1 MPSSSGLIAAQT
13 MPVSLPELVR
23 SSRNHKG
30 YARVST
36 GEQNPQLQ
44 IDALIAS
51 GIKKSDIL
59 IDKDSGLNANRY
71 AYREICSRIK
81 SGTLDLVIVN
91 RIDRLGRDHY
101 ELINFFRILEDSN
114 CRLASICEPFV
125 LHWKESSWAFRATW
139 EAIGDARYEL
149 LRLKERQRQGIETA
163 QDAIRR
169 GIRTRPMGRPR
180 KK

>member
-1 MPSSSGLIAAQT
+1 MISGSRLTAAPMIHASLQDLVKSSY
-13 MPVSLPELVR
+13 
-23 SSRNHKG
+23 HKG

-36 GEQNPQLQ
+36 DDQNPQLQ
-44 IDALIAS
+44 IDALTAI

-59 IDKDSGLNANRY
+59 IDRESGLEHNRY
-71 AYREICSRIK
+71 AYQEICNRIK
-81 SGTLDLVIVN
+81 TGTLDLVIVN

-125 LHWKESSWAFRATW
+125 LHWRESSWAFRATW

-149 LRLKERQRQGIETA
+149 LRLKERQRQGIDAA

-169 GIRTRPMGRPR
+169 GTRIKSMGRPR